1 MTNMN
6 DLTHTIHP
14 KLRAAAQAAADK
26 PSLAQLTP
34 EQARAGIA
42 ERAVARGPGPRVDEV
57 FDHNIPAAHGLI
69 PARIYR
75 PRQPAGVVMAFHGGG
90 WLMGNR
96 DSFDFVCRHL
106 ANDSGLAVVNVDY
119 RLAPEHPFPA
129 AVNDAWTATCWVAE
143 HGATVGLPPHGLAVF
158 GESAGGNLA
167 AVVCLMARDRGSPSI
182 LAQALVYPATDAR
195 QQSDSL
201 RNYAEGFM
209 QRGADVSHAFQT
221 YALGHGVE
229 PNDWRLSPLLAP
241 SHAGVPPALV
251 LTAEC
256 DAVRDDGEAYA
267 VKLAEAGVDAT
278 CVRYQGMVHTFYS
291 MRGQVAAA
299 AMAHRQVADMLR
311 SAMPA

>member
-1 MTNMN
+1 
-6 DLTHTIHP
+6 
-14 KLRAAAQAAADK
+14 
-26 PSLAQLTP
+26 
-34 EQARAGIA
+34 
-42 ERAVARGPGPRVDEV
+42 
-57 FDHNIPAAHGLI
+57 
-69 PARIYR
+69 
-75 PRQPAGVVMAFHGGG
+75 
-90 WLMGNR
+90 
-96 DSFDFVCRHL
+96 
-106 ANDSGLAVVNVDY
+106 
-119 RLAPEHPFPA
+119 
-129 AVNDAWTATCWVAE
+129 
-143 HGATVGLPPHGLAVF
+143 
-158 GESAGGNLA
+158 
-167 AVVCLMARDRGSPSI
+167 
-182 LAQALVYPATDAR
+182 
-195 QQSDSL
+195 
-201 RNYAEGFM
+201 M